1 MTHAYAAAQRATL
14 EGRALEREVLLR
26 VTARLDAAAKATS
39 SAAPGGMA
47 ALARALDDN
56 RRLWEAFALDLA
68 QPANPYPDSLKAGLI
83 SLAAFVTRHTPAVL
97 AGETGADALAEI
109 NRNVAAGLGALASQT
124 PAQAAA

>member
-26 VTARLDAAAKATS
+26 VTARLEAADR
-39 SAAPGGMA
+39 AAPGGMA

-68 QPANPYPDSLKAGLI
+68 RPANPYPDELKAGLI
-83 SLAAFVTRHTPAVL
+83 SLAAFVARHTPAVL
-97 AGETGADALAEI
+97 AGEAGAGALAEI
-109 NRNVAAGLGALASQT
+109 NRNVAAGLGALAPT
-124 PAQAAA
+124 AAAA

>member
-26 VTARLDAAAKATS
+26 IAARIEAADTG
-39 SAAPGGMA
+39 APGGVAM
-47 ALARALDDN
+47 LARALDDN